1 MMAERSVRSAPSA
14 ALIAVVLIA
23 LAHAA
28 FFIHYQQPDWEVAW
42 SDQGGYKQ
50 LAAGMAKS
58 GGEFTRYPDADVF
71 IPEVIRTPGYPAFV
85 AVIYRLFGERTM
97 PVAIAQAFVF
107 ALICCIVFAI
117 TRHVANQR
125 TATVAAVMTALFPP
139 LPYYGALVL
148 TEVWTTFV
156 MVLAVLACLRAMR
169 FDRFRDFILA
179 GVLFSATTIVRPAF
193 VLLPFGLAVAMPIL
207 VPSERARGR
216 RIAQWGALAVA
227 AAITLMPWFTYNYVY
242 LGKFTLSP
250 AGGVGRGL
258 WEGTWQGRWSGRS
271 AKDLT
276 DIAEVTTDRAELDA
290 RVREIAARE
299 GIAAD
304 GMLNYVHEWQDIRK
318 IWETPTDPME
328 RAKARVAADQE
339 YYRAAIAHIQDDPAG
354 WALRRITRG
363 TFILWA
369 SDIPIRFTDINR
381 LNPITIRAI
390 WILQLLLLAIGM
402 AGAIVLLRRGRYAE
416 TALLTLPLLYVTG
429 VHVPLLCETRQSL
442 PVKPLVLVLAA
453 VAIASRTIDTAAID
467 ASKIRNGS
475 SGAR

>member
-1 MMAERSVRSAPSA
+1 MQRR
-14 ALIAVVLIA
+14 LIAVVLIA

-28 FFIHYQQPDWEVAW
+28 FFIRYQQPDWEVAW
-42 SDQGGYKQ
+42 SDQGGYQQ
-50 LAAGMAKS
+50 LGAGMAN
-58 GGEFTRYPDADVF
+58 GGGAFTRYPNSPVF

-85 AVIYRLFGERTM
+85 AVIYKIFGERTM

-107 ALICCIVFAI
+107 AAICCIVFAI
-117 TRHVANQR
+117 TRRVAGDG
-125 TATVAAVMTALFPP
+125 AAILAAFMTALFPP

-156 MVLAVLACLRAMR
+156 MVLAVLACLRAIQQ
-169 FDRFRDFILA
+169 DRFADFILA
-179 GVLFSATTIVRPAF
+179 GVLFSLTTIVRPAF
-193 VLLPFGLAVAMPIL
+193 VLLPFGLAIAMPIL

-216 RIAQWGALAVA
+216 RLAQWGAFAVA
-227 AAITLMPWFTYNYVY
+227 AAITLAPWFSYNYVY

-276 DIAEVTTDRAELDA
+276 DIAEVTTDRAELDR

-328 RAKARVAADQE
+328 RARARVAADQE
-339 YYRAAIAHIQDDPAG
+339 YYRFAIAHIQDDVGG
-354 WALRRITRG
+354 WLIRRITRG

-381 LNPITIRAI
+381 LNPLTIRAI
-390 WILQLLLLAIGM
+390 WIAQLLLLAVAM
-402 AGAIVLLRRGRYAE
+402 AGIIVLIGRARYAE
-416 TALLTLPLLYVTG
+416 AALLTLPLLYVTG
-429 VHVPLLCETRQSL
+429 VHLPLLCETRQSL
-442 PVKPLVLVLAA
+442 PVKPLVIALAA
-453 VAIASRTIDTAAID
+453 IAVNAA
-467 ASKIRNGS
+467 ASGTMWTVKRPG
-475 SGAR
+475 